1 MKLLFLLPYTR
12 AQHARAIITLPEY
25 NIPATSSLLSDH
37 IVLIWLKKK
46 SNESLMYWNFRERII
61 CRVLLLIL
69 YKSDENCLPINC
81 PKQLDK
87 KFRFDNNL
95 IVKNVFFV
103 LSQLELVLS
112 RLHDDVC
119 FSVDLTLFLKEK
131 SIFLSIGLTYLPL
144 KYAILSEI
152 MVQPYYK

>member
-1 MKLLFLLPYTR
+1 MRVWCIEILER
-12 AQHARAIITLPEY
+12 
-25 NIPATSSLLSDH
+25 
-37 IVLIWLKKK
+37 
-46 SNESLMYWNFRERII
+46 ESYVEFCFWFYIE
-61 CRVLLLIL
+61 
-69 YKSDENCLPINC
+69 SDENCLPINC